1 MENPNAPLTQAHL
14 QEALSK
20 WASHFDGRLTGIDSR
35 LTGIDS
41 RFAAMDARLVAMDAR
56 LTESDARNNERHDM
70 LRAEMHHMHD
80 DLVERIDAKET
91 KGLQAFYSYTESNQ
105 KRLAGV
111 ETEEASLKSRLSSL
125 EDRVI
130 ELEKR

>member
-1 MENPNAPLTQAHL
+1 MESRIDARFA
-14 QEALSK
+14 EIDERFAGI
-20 WASHFDGRLTGIDSR
+20 DGR
-35 LTGIDS
+35 
-41 RFAAMDARLVAMDAR
+41 FAEM
-56 LTESDARNNERHDM
+56 ESRNNERYDM

-80 DLVERIDAKET
+80 DFVERINDKET
-91 KGLQAFYSYTESNQ
+91 KLLQAFCSYTASNQ

-130 ELEKR
+130 ELEKRLNMPPAA